1 MDSSQ
6 PGLQGGQAQTARGA
20 FVLGRPT
27 PRSVTGAGSDSVG
40 QSTRGHSGE
49 VRVWLT
55 CAKLWLLREFTARK
69 KRNGPER

>member
-27 PRSVTGAGSDSVG
+27 PRSVTGAGSGSMG
-40 QSTRGHSGE
+40 Q
-49 VRVWLT
+49 
-55 CAKLWLLREFTARK
+55 
-69 KRNGPER
+69 